1 MSTIALFFNNID
13 PEKAVWL
20 AALVAGSFLL
30 VFGFAYCFRGR
41 GRNEQRFA
49 SAAFLEF
56 AASWILHVPGELY
69 QNPEMHNPVLR
80 LVEAVST
87 ALLKSLTIYGGEGY
101 ERIVY
106 EGHPYFSSLYGI
118 VRVFVNIALLLFVG
132 GFILKFMVSPL
143 QMLKLFFRKKEPLY
157 LFSGIGKETLSIA
170 KTIPDTPGTD
180 RKNLVFAYGDR
191 EIASEDTAEIDD
203 TRAVRIGLTPAEVL
217 AKVKKHAPCAEV
229 FLFGGAESD
238 RLVQLD
244 EVLAELKRG
253 DTPRDFTARV
263 YVEIRETPWRFYE
276 KTAEVR
282 QPGNTNVVVNYI
294 CMEENF
300 AYDFLLKHSI
310 FENAAKAEDVREIR
324 AAIIGG
330 MNARNLE
337 LLKAMLHLSQ
347 MPGYRLKLLVLDD
360 GTGRERLRQL
370 MPEIHDE
377 CSRVGDA
384 VYKLDYREHIDLDT
398 LQPEAILENEYPDL
412 TFAFVNVGDDICN
425 VRLALRIKALRRRM
439 GRPGGECKIFM
450 NVTEPR
456 VLGFWNPDLI
466 RDLEPVG
473 ADADTFS
480 YDFITMPDIERASKA
495 IHEVRYAGRKTWEEY
510 CGSEYSRHS
519 VYARTLSF
527 KYKVRLIDEEYG
539 SDFEAVSKD
548 RLWKMYEHMR
558 WNVYV
563 RTLGYTKADPSVL
576 KDGKLDPE
584 TRLVALVHDDLK
596 AFEDLPEEVQALD
609 GLVLTGPVV
618 EILHNI

>member
-1 MSTIALFFNNID
+1 MSTIALFFNDMD

-20 AALVAGSFLL
+20 AALAAGSFLL
-30 VFGFAYCFRGR
+30 IFGFVYCFRGR

-132 GFILKFMVSPL
+132 GFILKFMDSPL

-157 LFSGIGKETLSIA
+157 LFSGIGKETINIA
-170 KTIPDTPGTD
+170 KTIPKSPGAG

-191 EIASEDTAEIDD
+191 EIAPEDTAEIDD

-217 AKVKKHAPCAEV
+217 AKVKRQAPCAEV

-238 RLVQLD
+238 RLVRLD
-244 EVLAELKRG
+244 EILAELKRG
-253 DTPRDFTARV
+253 DTPRDFAVRI

-276 KTAEVR
+276 KTAEDR
-282 QPGNTNVVVNYI
+282 QPGNANAVVNYV
-294 CMEENF
+294 CLEENF

-310 FENAAKAEDVREIR
+310 FENALPKEPDREIR

-527 KYKVRLIDEEYG
+527 KYKVRLIDEQYG
-539 SDFEAVSKD
+539 SDYEAVSRD
-548 RLWKMYEHMR
+548 RIWKVYEHMR